1 MNNQLQD
8 LILPSKQVEPNY
20 LIWLG
25 LFMLLVVFGWALW
38 RWRKY
43 RKQTVYIAYK
53 KLQKLL
59 NQSCESNKDS
69 KELALQIASILRQG
83 LGVTRLDQFDAGKN
97 RPKWER
103 FRKRLNEACYSFSSF
118 STSSSAS
125 TFSKEEINLNDLINN
140 AMQWLRDQD
149 K

>member
-20 LIWLG
+20 LIWPG
-25 LFMLLVVFGWALW
+25 LFMLLVVLAWALGLVLW

-43 RKQTVYIAYK
+43 RKQTVYIANK

-59 NQSCESNKDS
+59 DQPCESNKDS
-69 KELALQIASILRQG
+69 KELALQVASILRQG
-83 LGVTRLDQFDAGKN
+83 LGVTRLDQFDAGRN

-103 FRKRLNEACYSFSSF
+103 FHKRLNEACYS
-118 STSSSAS
+118 SAS
-125 TFSKEEINLNDLINN
+125 RFSKEEINLNDLINN
-140 AMQWLRDQD
+140 AMQWLRTQD

>member
-8 LILPSKQVEPNY
+8 LILPGKQVESNH

-25 LFMLLVVFGWALW
+25 LFMLLVVLAWVLGLVLW

-43 RKQTVYIAYK
+43 RKQSVYIAHK

-59 NQSCESNKDS
+59 KQPCESNKDL
-69 KELALQIASILRQG
+69 KEHALQVASILRQG

-103 FRKRLNEACYSFSSF
+103 FHKRLNEACYS
-118 STSSSAS
+118 SAS
-125 TFSKEEINLNDLINN
+125 RFSKEEINLNDLINN
-140 AMQWLRDQD
+140 AMQWLRTQD

>member
-25 LFMLLVVFGWALW
+25 LFMLLVVLGLALW
-38 RWRKY
+38 RWHKY
-43 RKQTVYIAYK
+43 RKQTVYIAHK

-59 NQSCESNKDS
+59 KQSCESNKDS
-69 KELALQIASILRQG
+69 KELALQVASILRQG

-97 RPKWER
+97 RLKWER
-103 FRKRLNEACYSFSSF
+103 FHKRLNEACYSFSSR
-118 STSSSAS
+118 SAS
-125 TFSKEEINLNDLINN
+125 TFSKEEINFNDLIKN
-140 AMQWLRDQD
+140 AMQWLRTQD
-149 K
+149 R